1 MLRRAFLLIL
11 VPFLVAPAA
20 ADARGVFVDGDS
32 LAVGTRPYL
41 KDELPAWTV
50 RTSATVSRHAEEGAA
65 VLRAAGRL
73 PKVIAVSLGT
83 NDDPR
88 SVAAFESAVESL
100 IAAAGGRCVVWATI
114 RRPPVAGAGYRA
126 TTRCSGGR
134 RASATASSSCSG
146 RSWSGSTPNGS
157 PSDGVHVN
165 AAGYQARAAAFA
177 EQIRA
182 CLRG

>member
-20 ADARGVFVDGDS
+20 AEARGVFVDGDS

-41 KDELPAWTV
+41 EDELPAWTV
-50 RTSATVSRHAEEGAA
+50 RTSATVSRHADEGAA

-88 SVAAFESAVESL
+88 SVAAFESAIESL
-100 IAAAGGRCVVWATI
+100 VGAAGGRCVVWATI
-114 RRPPVAGAGYRA
+114 RRPPVAGAGYR
-126 TTRCSGGR
+126 GYNEVLR
-134 RASATASSSCSG
+134 RAGARA
-146 RSWSGSTPNGS
+146 RRL
-157 PSDGVHVN
+157 
-165 AAGYQARAAAFA
+165 QARAVEEAGRAAPRMA
-177 EQIRA
+177 RRRRCPRERGGLPGA
-182 CLRG
+182 RGGLRGADPRLPPR

>member
-20 ADARGVFVDGDS
+20 AGARGVFVDGDS

-114 RRPPVAGAGYRA
+114 RRPPVAGAGYR
-126 TTRCSGGR
+126 GYNEVLR
-134 RASATASSSCSG
+134 RQARERDGFKLVQWKKLVGQHPEWLAG
-146 RSWSGSTPNGS
+146 
-157 PSDGVHVN
+157 DGVHVN

>member
-20 ADARGVFVDGDS
+20 AEARGVFVDGDS

-100 IAAAGGRCVVWATI
+100 IAAAGDRCIVWATI
-114 RRPPVAGAGYRA
+114 RRPPVAGAGYR
-126 TTRCSGGR
+126 GYNEVLR
-134 RASATASSSCSG
+134 RQARERDGFKLVQWKKLVGQHPEWLAG
-146 RSWSGSTPNGS
+146 
-157 PSDGVHVN
+157 DGVHVN

-182 CLRG
+182 CFR